1 MKTAHFRN
9 LRPVCPR
16 CRRDSGALI
25 ALEVVHETPNAE
37 TAGGRIEILACP
49 AHGCRQ
55 EYPVIDGMPVLVPDV
70 RGWVQ
75 ANEHDIL
82 ARRDLSDEL
91 GSLLGDCLDP
101 AGPHN
106 VTRHNVSAYAASH
119 FGTGEDKAGQGTIH
133 EVLSTAVAM
142 AGPLPPG
149 PVLDLGCAVGG
160 TSFHLAGALEGRLV
174 LGMDLGFGLLRVAG
188 EVLETGEAVY
198 DLRTNGL
205 VYRRCRRPLTQG
217 PAGPVDFWVGDASAL
232 PFAPG
237 KFAMVCALNLLDC
250 VHSPVTVL
258 QQIDAALV
266 PGGVCLLATPFD
278 WAASATP
285 VEGWIGGHSRRA
297 GDGGCPVT
305 RLRAILADG
314 DWPLPGMRLRL
325 VGARTVPWAVR
336 LHDRA
341 QMLYQSELMVL
352 SVPAGQADIGGD
364 GDVA

>member
-1 MKTAHFRN
+1 MIT
-9 LRPVCPR
+9 
-16 CRRDSGALI
+16 
-25 ALEVVHETPNAE
+25 LEVACEAPDAHGSGN
-37 TAGGRIEILACP
+37 RIEILACP

-55 EYPVIDGMPVLVPDV
+55 EYPVIDGMPALVPDV
-70 RGWVQ
+70 RSWVQ
-75 ANEHDIL
+75 ANERDIL

-119 FGTGEDKAGQGTIH
+119 YGTGADDTDHGTVH
-133 EVLSTAVAM
+133 DLLRAAMAM

-174 LGMDLGFGLLRVAG
+174 LGMDLGFGLLRVAQEALKAG
-188 EVLETGEAVY
+188 EVIF
-198 DLRTNGL
+198 DLRANGL
-205 VYRRCRRPLTQG
+205 VYRRCHRPVMQG
-217 PAGPVDFWVGDASAL
+217 PAGSVDFWIGDASAL

-237 KFAMVCALNLLDC
+237 GFAMVCALNLLDC
-250 VHSPVTVL
+250 VQSPVAVL
-258 QQIDAALV
+258 QQIDAALA
-266 PGGVCLLATPFD
+266 PGGVCLLSTPFD
-278 WAASATP
+278 WTVSATP

-297 GDGGCPVT
+297 GDAGCPVT

-314 DWPLPGMRLRL
+314 EWPLPGIRLRL
-325 VGARTVPWAVR
+325 ADARTIPWAVR

-341 QMLYQSELMVL
+341 DMLYRCEVMVL
-352 SVPAGQADIGGD
+352 TVPAGTDEGGAAT
-364 GDVA
+364 DVA